1 MTEAT
6 LEFGGYSSGHA
17 GTELTSG
24 GPTPLPADA
33 QTGSYLPN
41 PPDDRPQPGECYA
54 WNKQRAEIES
64 INGDEDLC
72 RRIWQDV
79 DALGNTFIWQLLL
92 SF

>member
-6 LEFGGYSSGHA
+6 LEYGVYSQGHSPA
-17 GTELTSG
+17 ALTPG
-24 GPTPLPADA
+24 GPQPKPEDA
-33 QTGSYLPN
+33 RPGAFRPN
-41 PPDDRPQPGECYA
+41 PPADKPQPGECYPWA
-54 WNKQRAEIES
+54 KKRAEIPD

-79 DALGNTFIWQLLL
+79 DALGNAFIWQLLV